1 MGTAAEELARLR
13 AQHGAEPNVG
23 GIPLNEYVKANQQVT
38 GVDPEAAA
46 SAAQARAAQEHR
58 ASLDAKAELLRL
70 RQQAG
75 ASDIDVGMGGD
86 FVVQTSTAP
95 PLQTDPYQDPMG
107 GGNIVPQGT
116 PEPYPDSD
124 AAFRRLRQ
132 EEGVSF
138 DKGLPFFQRL
148 RMAQE
153 SRIPRR
159 KTQVLQE
166 MLADLPE
173 GVNIQWDPLLEQWY
187 FPMRITESDVRLGR
201 EREEDI
207 GRYRYVALDE
217 DHFSFAD
224 FADMFQADEIL
235 GMGAAMAG
243 AGKFQKMVSIPSTG
257 FKAKAMKFG
266 AEAGGQAGLG
276 ALGRVGGDL
285 YRTGFSILASGGEFI
300 PTSEELGQ
308 IIGEDVSIEVAAG
321 ILGEFLGRG
330 LGWSAEKVQEAVAV
344 MSGKWGVRAS
354 AEEVADWNA
363 SMKKSRED
371 LRTIRDIHGEKDYYM
386 TEGEA
391 YMSIPVLE
399 KENSL
404 RKNMRDE
411 TKRRFEIME
420 NRSRAAGA
428 RAARDVLE
436 IGQPDMGYNGLVNR
450 ASESFADNNV
460 VVATVATERDPY
472 SFDTFGQ
479 ERVTFSFKNS
489 PEVAKGEDPMGVVV
503 LPGGRDGA
511 RQDTW
516 QVISTRLPDELRNT
530 GVSDD
535 LYLAAAREARVH
547 NRQLTSDSTMSK
559 EAISLWERLMATHD
573 EFKGVKRSKAEITR
587 FEDADGRVWFMTE
600 DNSPIF
606 EFPKRESLVPRLL
619 SPEFTRPTINSKT
632 GEVKT
637 PSTIS
642 GIFRGEGSSARAFN
656 AQLWDE
662 LDNNAFARRDMMEA
676 FYNDYRWAAF
686 DPKTGKVDPERF
698 MKWKK
703 ETSGFAGRMFT
714 PEEYLMVKRPGG
726 LEKVL
731 SAETKRLES
740 LETSLQKTFNLGD
753 TFNFSTI
760 TGEQK
765 GQLWQR
771 YTKLSPQERRRAMYI
786 MEQTGM
792 ADEFRSFLFQ
802 DISKVFTH
810 AMNAPRASQ
819 ALAQRITQQIDQ
831 KTAIIRD
838 MFPGQAQRAQ
848 EYIEHLRFIGR
859 TLQRRGAQNSIKGIR
874 QEANPNMLALTR
886 VIFGPLSRAQRF
898 LTAARRVQTR
908 SMGENA
914 IRIIQEPEQ
923 LRELVRLRN
932 YPVGSRQ
939 AAQALTRLGFAEAF
953 GGDDGPADFND
964 PAVMQDFVNWMRE
977 VEQAAEQ
984 GEE

>member
-1 MGTAAEELARLR
+1 MANAQEELARLR

-23 GIPLNEYVKANQQVT
+23 GIPLSEYVAANQKVT
-38 GVDPEAAA
+38 GVDPVAAK
-46 SAAQARAAQEHR
+46 SAADARAAKEAR

-75 ASDIDVGMGGD
+75 VSDIDPGMAGD
-86 FVVQTSTAP
+86 MMVTTSTAP
-95 PLQTDPYQDPMG
+95 ALQTDPYQDPMS
-107 GGNIVPQGT
+107 GGNIVPGT
-116 PEPYPDSD
+116 APGPKPDSE
-124 AAFRRLRQ
+124 AGMRRMRQ

-148 RMAQE
+148 RLAQE

-159 KTQVLQE
+159 KMQVLQE
-166 MLADLPE
+166 MIADLPE

-201 EREEDI
+201 EEENNI
-207 GRYRYVALDE
+207 GKFRYVALDE
-217 DHFSFAD
+217 EAFSFAD
-224 FADMFQADEIL
+224 FADMFQADEVL
-235 GMGAAMAG
+235 SMGMAMAG

-257 FKAKAMKFG
+257 FKAKAMRFG

-276 ALGRVGGDL
+276 AMGRIGGDL
-285 YRTGFSILASGGEFI
+285 YRTGFSMLASGGEFI
-300 PTSEELGQ
+300 PTAAELGQ
-308 IIGEDVSIEVAAG
+308 IIGEDASIEVAAG

-344 MSGKWGVRAS
+344 MSGKWGVRAT

-363 SMKKSRED
+363 SMRHSRED
-371 LRTIRDIHGEKDYYM
+371 LRTIRDVHGEKDYYM

-411 TKRRFEIME
+411 TKRRFEVME

-428 RAARDVLE
+428 RAARDTLE
-436 IGQPDMGYNGLVNR
+436 IGEPDMGYSGLINR

-460 VVATVATERDPY
+460 VVASVATSRDPY
-472 SFDTFGQ
+472 NFDTLGQ
-479 ERVTFSFKNS
+479 ERVTFSFKNT
-489 PEVAKGEDPMGVVV
+489 PKVAEGEDPLGVVV
-503 LPGGRDGA
+503 LPGGRDGT

-547 NRQLTSDSTMSK
+547 NRQLTSDSTMS
-559 EAISLWERLMATHD
+559 EDAVNMWERMMATHD
-573 EFKGVKRSKAEITR
+573 EFKGVKRSKAELTKY
-587 FEDADGRVWFMTE
+587 EDADGRTWYQTE
-600 DNSPIF
+600 DGSPVF

-619 SPEFTRPTINSKT
+619 KPEFTRPTINSKT

-662 LDNNAFARRDMMEA
+662 VDNNAFARRDLMEA
-676 FYNDYRWAAF
+676 FYNDYRWSVF
-686 DPKTGKVDPERF
+686 DPKTGKIDPERF

-714 PEEYLMVKRPGG
+714 PEEYLKIKRPGG
-726 LEKVL
+726 LEQVL
-731 SAETKRLES
+731 SAESRRLES
-740 LETSLQKTFNLGD
+740 LDTSLRKTFNLGD

-765 GQLWQR
+765 GQLWQK
-771 YTKLSPQERRRAMYI
+771 YTKLSPQQRRRAMYI

-792 ADEFRSFLFQ
+792 ADEFRGYLFQ

-819 ALAQRITQQIDQ
+819 ALAQRITKEIDA
-831 KTAIIRD
+831 KTSIIRD

-859 TLQRRGAQNSIKGIR
+859 TLQRRGAQNSVKGIR
-874 QEANPNMLALTR
+874 QEANPNVLALTR

-914 IRIIQEPEQ
+914 IRIIQDPEQ
-923 LRELVRLRN
+923 LRELVQLKN
-932 YPVGSRQ
+932 YPIQSRQ
-939 AAQALTRLGFAEAF
+939 AAQLLTRLGFAEAF
-953 GGDDGPADFND
+953 GGNDGPADLND
-964 PAVMQDFVNWMRE
+964 PEVMQDFVNWMRE
-977 VEQAAEQ
+977 VEAAAS
-984 GEE
+984 EE